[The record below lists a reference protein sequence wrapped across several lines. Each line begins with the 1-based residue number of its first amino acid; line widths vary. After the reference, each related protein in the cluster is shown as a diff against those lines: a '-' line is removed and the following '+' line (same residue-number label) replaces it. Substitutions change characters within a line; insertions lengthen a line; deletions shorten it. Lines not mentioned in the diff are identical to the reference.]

1 MKIAMSS
8 GHGAKISGA
17 VGPSPWGLNE
27 HKEAVR
33 VVDRTAEYLK
43 AAGVSVVTFED
54 KTSTT
59 QQKNLE
65 TIVNWHNAQTRDLDV
80 SIHFNSYQS
89 TSKPMGTECLYVSQ
103 QGLAADV
110 AQALSDAVGFV
121 NRGAKKR
128 TDLYFLNN
136 TTKPAI
142 LDEVCFVDSSADVE
156 LYNRNFDA
164 LCEGLAEAI
173 SGQQI

>member
-33 VVDRTAEYLK
+33 VVDRTAEYLR
-43 AAGVSVVTFED
+43 AAGVGIVTFED

-59 QQKNLE
+59 QQRNLE
-65 TIVNWHNAQTRDLDV
+65 TIVNWHNAQTRELDV
-80 SIHFNSYQS
+80 SVHFNSYQS
-89 TSKPMGTECLYVSQ
+89 TSKPMGTECLYITQDDLSEEV
-103 QGLAADV
+103 AAQISE
-110 AQALSDAVGFV
+110 ASDFPD
-121 NRGAKKR
+121 RGAKKR

-136 TTKPAI
+136 TNKPAI
-142 LDEVCFVDSSADVE
+142 LIEV
-156 LYNRNFDA
+156 
-164 LCEGLAEAI
+164 
-173 SGQQI
+173 